1 VNFLIAFPNAL
12 SAKKPSRKKDHMA
25 AGKAPIFI
33 PRAAPTAND
42 GAPSA
47 ASAAYETT
55 PVQGGWLSW
64 FFSVPEAEAEAESPA
79 AAAAAGAAAAA
90 DADLDPR
97 IRKPMKMKVSKV
109 KQQKE
114 NAARA
119 AKAKQ
124 EKEERRRFAEEQKE
138 LMRQRGSNLLAQQ
151 QKKTP
156 MELERIAKRRVPG
169 TAATGPVVVSLG
181 TTSSVERAAV
191 AKALE
196 SSMTANQTI

>member
-1 VNFLIAFPNAL
+1 
-12 SAKKPSRKKDHMA
+12 
-25 AGKAPIFI
+25 
-33 PRAAPTAND
+33 
-42 GAPSA
+42 
-47 ASAAYETT
+47 
-55 PVQGGWLSW
+55 
-64 FFSVPEAEAEAESPA
+64 
-79 AAAAAGAAAAA
+79 
-90 DADLDPR
+90 
-97 IRKPMKMKVSKV
+97 MKMKVSKV